1 MYARSPGRPVNYRNG
16 VPERRGKL
24 DCAAALRGHE
34 VFAALCAMVGLSTSQ
49 PCPCRAAQLASP
61 PLMVSANLLMANSVV
76 VMEATNSLVPRAK
89 QNSRLSR
96 CSP

>member
-1 MYARSPGRPVNYRNG
+1 MLGSQADPSTIGTAFRSDAANRTAPLHYAGN
-16 VPERRGKL
+16 
-24 DCAAALRGHE
+24 E

-61 PLMVSANLLMANSVV
+61 PLMVTALLLMADSVV